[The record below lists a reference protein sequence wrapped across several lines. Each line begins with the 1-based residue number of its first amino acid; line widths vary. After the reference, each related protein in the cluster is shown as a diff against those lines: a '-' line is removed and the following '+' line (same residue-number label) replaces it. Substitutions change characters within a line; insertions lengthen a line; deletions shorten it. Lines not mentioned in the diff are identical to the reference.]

1 MRFRHLYEIDTAV
14 EDINRNIKNIN
25 HILII
30 ELSIL
35 FFIIRLE
42 LIH

>member
-35 FFIIRLE
+35 LFIIRLE